1 MISERVKVTK
11 AFSRILLKD
20 KRLCKVT
27 FQLLENAL
35 KAIILSKCYQ
45 KACKNC
51 KSPTQNHTVVEE
63 NLLHIQKRLGIPT
76 GTQYSSKESQKEP
89 HKVYAWTPPGLPADK
104 IDEYF
109 AQLPNNK
116 VPRWKSPGEQY
127 REKQLVLQLPKQ
139 DLALAYCRHLDRSYH
154 KSFEDFVNMRNE
166 LALDIAYIREYL
178 DKQNECAKC
187 RGTMLKGDVAV
198 IAPKFGE
205 SVCWHPACFVCSTC
219 DELLVDLTHC
229 VKDRKL
235 YCERHFAE
243 QIKPRCSA
251 CDEVSISLSM
261 PFLRRTM
268 K

>member
-1 MISERVKVTK
+1 MTTAFATRGKRRSEPKSCRN
-11 AFSRILLKD
+11 
-20 KRLCKVT
+20 CKV
-27 FQLLENAL
+27 
-35 KAIILSKCYQ
+35 
-45 KACKNC
+45 
-51 KSPTQNHTVVEE
+51 QNHTVVEE
-63 NLLHIQKRLGIPT
+63 NLLQIQNRLGISPDS
-76 GTQYSSKESQKEP
+76 QCSCKENQKEP

-139 DLALAYCRHLDRSYH
+139 DLALAYCSYLDKMH
-154 KSFEDFVNMRNE
+154 QKSFEDFVNMRNE
-166 LALDIAYIREYL
+166 LALDIAYVREYL
-178 DKQNECAKC
+178 DKPKECAKC

-205 SVCWHPACFVCSTC
+205 SICWHPACFVCSTC

-243 QIKPRCSA
+243 QIKPRCAA
-251 CDEVSISLSM
+251 CDEKFYIWSRNVRLC
-261 PFLRRTM
+261 LYG
-268 K
+268 KD